1 MKKRTDRLDAIRMII
16 SRHEIC
22 SQDELLQSLSREGY
36 ELTQATLSRDLR
48 QMKVARA
55 ANQHGK
61 YVYVLPG
68 DIPAIHLDTPAHH
81 SLKTN
86 NGSISLCFS
95 GNLAVLRTRP
105 GYASGMAYDIDN
117 SECKA
122 ILGTIAGDDTIMI
135 VLKEG
140 VSHDEA
146 KTFLSQIISGLNG

>member
-1 MKKRTDRLDAIRMII
+1 MKKRADRLDAIRMII
-16 SRHEIC
+16 SRHEIS
-22 SQDELLQSLSREGY
+22 SQDELLQSLSRQGY

-48 QMKVARA
+48 LMKVARA
-55 ANQHGK
+55 ANKQGR

-68 DIPAIHLDTPAHH
+68 DIPAVRQEAPVHHLHRQSNGFV
-81 SLKTN
+81 SLR
-86 NGSISLCFS
+86 FS

-117 SECKA
+117 NECDA

-140 VSHDEA
+140 VSHEEVQA
-146 KTFLSQIISGLNG
+146 FLSQFIPNLND